1 MRQVAV
7 HATLG
12 EEPEL
17 RDVGTALMYNM
28 ATREV
33 KTVVCIAAS
42 LHATSAMPSPAD
54 DSPALYTVH
63 TRECAVFNF
72 FFIQYLHYE
81 LVGGVVGKRSLRHR
95 KRNRH
100 GLTHVMISENSL

>member
-54 DSPALYTVH
+54 DSPALYTVLY
-63 TRECAVFNF
+63 TLVNVPCSIFFSFN
-72 FFIQYLHYE
+72 ICTTNWSGE
-81 LVGGVVGKRSLRHR
+81 LL
-95 KRNRH
+95 
-100 GLTHVMISENSL
+100 ENEVYVTEEETYTA

>member
-12 EEPEL
+12 DEPEL

-54 DSPALYTVH
+54 DSPALYTLVNVP
-63 TRECAVFNF
+63 CSIF
-72 FFIQYLHYE
+72 FFIQYVHYE

-100 GLTHVMISENSL
+100 GLTHAMISENSL